1 MTGRLSATPAA
12 PIDVE
17 DVEPARAGKRIAAYL
32 INVFLTILAYVPLL
46 LVIAWPSANHEQRT
60 QGLEA
65 LADSDWSVPGLLT
78 GALVLLAYAILQVRM
93 MSKHGQSIG
102 KKIMHIRLLKTD
114 GTNPGFWGAVMLREV
129 VYNIMLAIAAMIT
142 GYAAVLLSGA
152 PAATA
157 DVIANMV
164 TLSASLACFIMLFNK
179 QKSRRTLQDYLAG
192 TVVVQLR

>member
-1 MTGRLSATPAA
+1 MNGHLPADHPA
-12 PIDVE
+12 PIDVA
-17 DVEPARAGKRIAAYL
+17 PARAGKRIAAYL
-32 INVFLTILAYVPLL
+32 INVILTILAYVPLL
-46 LVIAWPSANHEQRT
+46 AAILWPSSNYTERA

-65 LADSDWSVPGLLT
+65 LAASDWSVPGLFA
-78 GALVLLAYAILQVRM
+78 GVLVLLAYAIIQVRM
-93 MSKHGQSIG
+93 MSKHGQSLG

-129 VYNIMLAIAAMIT
+129 VYNIMITIAAMII
-142 GYAAVLLSGA
+142 GYVAVLLSGA

-157 DVIANMV
+157 DVIANV
-164 TLSASLACFIMLFNK
+164 LTLSASLACFIMLFNK

>member
-1 MTGRLSATPAA
+1 MNGHLPADHTA
-12 PIDVE
+12 PIDVA
-17 DVEPARAGKRIAAYL
+17 PARAGKRIAAYL
-32 INVFLTILAYVPLL
+32 INVILTLLAYAPLL
-46 LVIAWPSANHEQRT
+46 IAIVVWPSNSYIERT

-65 LADSDWSVPGLLT
+65 LAASDWLMPGLLI
-78 GALVLLAYAILQVRM
+78 GFLVLLAYIIIQVRM

-129 VYNIMLAIAAMIT
+129 VYNIMLTIAAMII
-142 GYAAVLLSGA
+142 GYAVVLLSGA

-157 DVIANMV
+157 DVIANV
-164 TLSASLACFIMLFNK
+164 LTLSASLACFVMLFNK

>member
-1 MTGRLSATPAA
+1 MNGHLPADHPA
-12 PIDVE
+12 PIDVA
-17 DVEPARAGKRIAAYL
+17 PARAGKRIAAYL
-32 INVFLTILAYVPLL
+32 INVILTILAYAPLL
-46 LVIAWPSANHEQRT
+46 IAIIVWPSNSYIERT

-65 LADSDWSVPGLLT
+65 LAASDWSVPGLFA
-78 GALVLLAYAILQVRM
+78 GVLVLLAYAIIQVRM
-93 MSKHGQSIG
+93 MSKHGQSLG

-129 VYNIMLAIAAMIT
+129 VYNIMITIAAMII
-142 GYAAVLLSGA
+142 GYVAVLLSGA

-157 DVIANMV
+157 EAIANAL
-164 TLSASLACFIMLFNK
+164 TLSASLVCFIMLFNK